1 MPPSGRGAG
10 PIGFALVICV
20 SLVGACTTKSS
31 PTEPSTPNQST
42 SAVHGRVVE
51 ALTGNPIDAA
61 TLSFTVAGSQR
72 TLTTSGGGVWQLT
85 DGRLP
90 GDVMIEVTAPGY
102 VTRRTHLQSVTHSG
116 QISFDLIRD
125 AAPFSLEFYRQL
137 IRNQFDDP
145 SSLLRL
151 KRWTKNPSFYVDTRN
166 PRTGTELSSAERD
179 LVRSVIQ
186 GSVAQ
191 MTGGRLAAGAV
202 EFAAGSR
209 GERSGVVN
217 VSFVNQPNNEF
228 CGWSMVGIDPGSITL
243 NLASRCDTPC
253 GAIAPRT
260 LAHEVGHALGFYH
273 VASGD
278 VLSTN
283 WSSRDCGTTTMSRT
297 EEHHARLAYARPPGN
312 RDTDFDPLLTLFAE
326 AAAAEVPTVVSCPRG
341 R

>member
-1 MPPSGRGAG
+1 MHLSGRGAG

-20 SLVGACTTKSS
+20 SLVGACTSKSS

-42 SAVHGRVVE
+42 SAVRGIVVE
-51 ALTGNPIDAA
+51 ALTGHPIDAA
-61 TLSFTVAGSQR
+61 TLSFTVAGSPQ

-90 GDVMIEVTAPGY
+90 GDVIIEISAPGY
-102 VTRRTHLQSVTHSG
+102 LTRRTHLQSVTSGG
-116 QISFDLIRD
+116 QISIDLIRD

-145 SSLLRL
+145 SSLMRL
-151 KRWTKNPSFYVDTRN
+151 KRWTRNPNFYVDTRN
-166 PRTGTELSSAERD
+166 PRDGTELSSSERD

-202 EFAAGSR
+202 EFAAGAR
-209 GERSGVVN
+209 GERPGVVN
-217 VSFVNQPNNEF
+217 VSFVNQPGNEF
-228 CGWSMVGIDPGSITL
+228 CGWSMVGTDPGSLTL

-253 GAIAPRT
+253 GTIAPRT

-273 VASGD
+273 VARGD

-283 WSSRDCGTTTMSRT
+283 WSARDCGSTTMSRT
-297 EEHHARLAYARPPGN
+297 EEHHARLAYARAPGN
-312 RDTDFDPLLTLFAE
+312 RDTDFDPLSTLFAE
-326 AAAAEVPTVVSCPRG
+326 PAEAPAVISCPLG